1 MTHSGYIFFGV
12 LCLFAVMAWMTIW
25 SRRQSPMRPAA
36 VVLAIASTPLIAAA
50 SFEALS
56 YPRPLWAMWDM
67 QGEYRV
73 LGAKLVQ
80 NSGIYLYVEMAD
92 ATEPRSV
99 VLPWNTEQARKV
111 QDLMDE
117 PQTGGQFMMKYEF
130 SWETRDAPQ
139 FYAPPQPPALP
150 GKVAPPEAP
159 HYSL

>member
-1 MTHSGYIFFGV
+1 MTHNGYIFIAV
-12 LCLFAVMAWMTIW
+12 LCLFILMAWLTIW
-25 SRRQSPMRPAA
+25 SRKQSPARMW
-36 VVLAIASTPLIAAA
+36 AIVIALVATPTIAAA

-80 NSGIYLYVEMAD
+80 NSGIYLYVETD
-92 ATEPRSV
+92 ATEPRSI

-111 QDLMDE
+111 QDLLDE

-130 SWETRDAPQ
+130 TWETRDPPQ
-139 FYAPPQPPALP
+139 FYPPPQPPALP
-150 GKVAPPEAP
+150 PKVAPPEAP